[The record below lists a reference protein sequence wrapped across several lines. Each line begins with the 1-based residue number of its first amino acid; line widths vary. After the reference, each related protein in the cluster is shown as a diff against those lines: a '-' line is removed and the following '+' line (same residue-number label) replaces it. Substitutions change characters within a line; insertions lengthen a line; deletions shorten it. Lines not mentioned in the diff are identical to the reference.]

1 MEEAPQVSTIPVP
14 LSAIRVETAIS
25 RYPVHRLAR
34 KGSIEIDIREQNQ
47 NGEVS
52 IRWEVDY
59 SKKHG
64 QPGPLAYKLDTLL
77 VNRRIEEA
85 ARPIPKL
92 IKLGSLRDICRELD
106 LTEGENVATIRKALR
121 QNAFA
126 GISAKTCYRQADGTE
141 KTLEADFTRYSV
153 IFTGE
158 KLPDGRKADAV
169 YIILNDIFL
178 QVINGAMTRPL
189 DYGYLRSLSPAPQRF
204 YELLSY
210 QMYAA
215 LKHDRPRAKLTY
227 SNYCTYAPQTRY
239 FDWEQARKQMAKVH
253 APHRQSGYIA
263 RVDYQQTVDSD
274 GQPDWIM
281 LYTPGLKAR
290 AEYRLFAKRGGPSLI
305 EVEPMPI
312 EPDFTGPDPAQL
324 LLELEPP
331 LVAEL
336 SKRAVTQTAA
346 AELVRKYPADMI
358 AAKMEI
364 FDWLMDKQDKRV
376 QKSPAGYLVKS
387 ITDDYTTPRGF
398 ISRAEQQRREERRQA
413 NEREA
418 LEERRRKQAEAAR
431 QRAEDQ
437 AIRAYWQSLTPHEQT
452 ELDAR
457 LDAEEGDAKLA
468 MQTGP
473 LRELGRRIRRDAH
486 IRQLL
491 QAQDHLRPVEA

>member
-1 MEEAPQVSTIPVP
+1 MEDTIVIDTLPAP
-14 LSAIRVETAIS
+14 LSSIRVETALS

-34 KGSIEIDIREQNQ
+34 KGSIEIDIREQNK
-47 NGEVS
+47 NGEVA

-64 QPGPLAYKLDTLL
+64 QPGPLAYKLDTLV

-85 ARPIPKL
+85 SRPIPKV

-126 GISAKTCYRQADGTE
+126 GISAKTCYRQTDGTE
-141 KTLEADFTRYSV
+141 KTIEADFTRYSV
-153 IFTGE
+153 VFTGE

-189 DYGYLRSLSPAPQRF
+189 DYGYLKSLPPAPQRF

-253 APHRQSGYIA
+253 SPHRQSGYIA
-263 RVDYQQTVDSD
+263 RIDYQQTLDSD

-281 LYTPGLKAR
+281 LYTPGAKAR
-290 AEYRLFAKRGGPSLI
+290 AEYRAFAKRGGPSLI
-305 EVEPMPI
+305 EVEPLPI
-312 EPDFTGPDPAQL
+312 EPDFIGPDPAQL
-324 LLELEPP
+324 MLELELP

-336 SKRAVTQTAA
+336 SKRGVTQAAA
-346 AELVRKYPADMI
+346 AELVRKHPAEAI
-358 AAKMEI
+358 EGKIEI
-364 FDWLMDKQDKRV
+364 FDWLTAKQDKRV
-376 QKSPAGYLVKS
+376 AKSPAGYLVKS
-387 ITDDYTTPRGF
+387 IVDDYATPKGF
-398 ISRAEQQRREERRQA
+398 ISRAEQQRRDEARQA
-413 NEREA
+413 RDRKAAEDF
-418 LEERRRKQAEAAR
+418 RRKQEETAR
-431 QRAEDQ
+431 ERAERAAIDAYWRSLSLAEQEALDQ
-437 AIRAYWQSLTPHEQT
+437 AAN
-452 ELDAR
+452 
-457 LDAEEGDAKLA
+457 EGTDVAILNVE
-468 MQTGP
+468 GP
-473 LRELGRRIRRDAH
+473 LRELGQRIRRDEY

-491 QAQDHLRPVEA
+491 QNQEKFQLAAE